1 MPKAART
8 VKPKVGAEKV
18 IHPYSR
24 KASQLCR
31 QMHKMQRKERN
42 KTERAVKLGIIG
54 QKLEWFHTHLDPI
67 KTAYSKQE
75 ACQLVENYLK
85 RFESELEQIQ
95 ILAEIGTRQGRP
107 HAAREDAIRHTKQ
120 TERELYHGNG
130 LEIPDIINIKHFR
143 MFREWDG
150 DLKQLPNI
158 KMRKV
163 TARDAKE
170 KDKKS
175 KKKMDEDVDADSM
188 VS

>member
-8 VKPKVGAEKV
+8 IKPRAGAEKV

-24 KASQLCR
+24 KASQLSR
-31 QMHKMQRKERN
+31 RMHNMQRKESK

-54 QKLEWFHTHLDPI
+54 QKLEWFQTHLDPNS
-67 KTAYSKQE
+67 TEYSKQE
-75 ACQLVENYLK
+75 ACHLIEKYLK
-85 RFESELEQIQ
+85 RFESELEQIE
-95 ILAEIGTRQGRP
+95 ILAGIGNRRGRP
-107 HAAREDAIRHTKQ
+107 HAAREDAIRHTMQ

-130 LEIPDIINIKHFR
+130 LEIPDIINVKHFR

-170 KDKKS
+170 
-175 KKKMDEDVDADSM
+175 
-188 VS
+188 